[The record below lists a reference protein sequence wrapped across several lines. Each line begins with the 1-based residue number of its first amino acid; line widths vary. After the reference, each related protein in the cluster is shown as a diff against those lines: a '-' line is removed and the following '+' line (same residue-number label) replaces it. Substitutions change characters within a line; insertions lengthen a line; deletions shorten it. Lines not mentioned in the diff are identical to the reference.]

1 MVDITNPLIISGFS
15 SRLSGYEL
23 YARFRAI
30 TRSDRYIFLYAVL
43 NASRSVSRYFRIIPG
58 SEDIIVLN
66 VNIGLGDDHS
76 LFLLQLGAMRG
87 CINTAMVREEKIRFM
102 NIIRSFKGIYV
113 VDGLTRIDSP
123 S

>member
-1 MVDITNPLIISGFS
+1 
-15 SRLSGYEL
+15 
-23 YARFRAI
+23 
-30 TRSDRYIFLYAVL
+30 
-43 NASRSVSRYFRIIPG
+43 
-58 SEDIIVLN
+58 
-66 VNIGLGDDHS
+66 
-76 LFLLQLGAMRG
+76 MRG